1 MGIFILKINRKI
13 VFVKLEF
20 ITICVSKVLN
30 IEKVISVPDLFI
42 YLLNGIFTDK
52 IISLVTHLD

>member
-20 ITICVSKVLN
+20 ITTCVSKVLN

-42 YLLNGIFTDK
+42 YLLNVIFTDK